1 MNEYTAKYLEA
12 QAMRIFFLIQN
23 EGLFAEVRPL
33 FNKSVLSVIHMVRL
47 IGMYGDVGIS
57 FDHLAKA
64 IRQNPSTISEKLNAL
79 ARGGFP
85 IILSESRAWEDPA
98 NPINRPRT

>member
-23 EGLFAEVRPL
+23 EELFTEVRPL
-33 FNKSVLSVIHMVRL
+33 FNKSVLSVIRMVRL

-57 FDHLAKA
+57 FDHLAKV
-64 IRQNPSTISEKLNAL
+64 IGQNPATTSQKLSAL
-79 ARGGFP
+79 SRGGFP

-98 NPINRPRT
+98 NPIKRPR